1 MTSEPTVSAGPDRRD
16 AVGIVMDAIA
26 ELIAK
31 RELLPGEPIRQEQ
44 IGARLGLS
52 RGPVREALK
61 ALSAQQIVSY
71 SRNQGYFVARFN
83 AAEMEQLYRLRGFAE
98 GELLRTVRAPTAEE
112 IASLR
117 QLDAEM
123 KATDQL
129 TELVELNE
137 RFHMQIFSL
146 SPLTVTLAEAQRW
159 WRMTAA
165 YRGMALGLAEKATV
179 TADHEQLIAA
189 LGRLDRE
196 ALVAISAR
204 HRGASEQALLRL
216 LPTA

>member
-1 MTSEPTVSAGPDRRD
+1 MAREPTVAAGPERRD

-61 ALSAQQIVSY
+61 ALSAQQIVSH

-98 GELLRTVRAPTAEE
+98 AELLRSVAAPSAEQ
-112 IASLR
+112 IATLR
-117 QLDAEM
+117 RLDAEM
-123 KATDQL
+123 METGQL
-129 TELVELNE
+129 AELVELNE
-137 RFHMQIFSL
+137 RFHLLIFSL
-146 SPLTVTLAEAQRW
+146 SPLQVIGAEVERW

-165 YRGMALGLAEKATV
+165 YRGMALGLAEKAVV

-189 LGRLDRE
+189 LERLDHE
-196 ALVAISAR
+196 ALVTISAR
-204 HRGASEQALLRL
+204 HRGTSEQALLRL
-216 LPTA
+216 LPPS